1 MINENALKLLN
12 EKQYFQENEK
22 SWEDICKR
30 VSKAIA
36 IAEENEKIKIEV
48 EKDIYNAMVNLEFI
62 FSTPCLLNAH
72 EKHSGQLSSCFI
84 LPLKDNI
91 ESICQLDAEYSK
103 IFQKN
108 GGAGASM
115 SALRPA
121 KANVNT
127 SKGYAGGVISFMEKY
142 DSTADTMTKNN
153 PSRKG
158 AIKKNLAIWHPQI
171 EEFLHCKDDT
181 DKLQRMNISVSFT
194 DEFMNAIEQDKYWN
208 LEFPDYTLSKEFYDK
223 EWNGNLEEWRN
234 KNYPTKIY
242 KTVKAKDLYR
252 EFAECSWKTG
262 EPGANFQDIMNK
274 ENMNKHLYIEINT
287 NPCNEFT
294 NIPYSSCNLGSI
306 NLVKCII
313 NGKFDFE
320 KLKLLTSKAIRWLD
334 NMITVNKLPLKKIDE
349 VTKQIR
355 PIGLGIMGLSE
366 VLYILKIKYNS
377 LEGCNFAEKIIK
389 NMKEIAIETSKEL
402 AKEKGVYP
410 AWEGSEWCKKGIK
423 IRNCNLLSIAPTGTL
438 SFIANTSGGCE
449 PIFAL
454 TYSRRTYDGNLY
466 YVTNEIFKQELEKRE
481 IYSDELMD
489 KIEKNHGSCVGIDDI
504 PKDMQEIFV
513 TAHDINPYDHVKMV
527 SVLQKHVDLSIS
539 KTVNFSNNATVEDI
553 MDIYLYAWKMGLKGL
568 SVYRDGCRQ
577 NQTLSVIREE
587 IKENDYIIPKQA
599 MARAKGERVKLPT
612 GCGSIWLMTFKD
624 KYNNLAEIFSQPGT
638 SGGCTGLTE
647 ALTRTVSL
655 LFRSGVHPEY
665 IIDQLQSVKC
675 PVAMNARKEG
685 KCDGKSCSDIIAK
698 ELLYQLGKTKNEI
711 IKNENNSRSEYNN
724 ENIDNENYR
733 KCPDCGEKLRSEG
746 GCVICNCGF
755 SLCS

>member
-1 MINENALKLLN
+1 LINENALKLLN

-72 EKHSGQLSSCFI
+72 EKHGGQLSSCFI

-171 EEFLHCKDDT
+171 KEFLHCKNDT
-181 DKLQRMNISVSFT
+181 TKLQRMNISVSFI
-194 DEFMNAIEQDKYWN
+194 DNFMQAVENDDIWN
-208 LEFPDYTLSKEFYDK
+208 LEFPDYNLTKDFYDK
-223 EWNGNLEEWRN
+223 EWNGNLIEW
-234 KNYPTKIY
+234 KEKGYPTKIY
-242 KTVKAKDLYR
+242 ETLNARELYK
-252 EFAECSWKTG
+252 EFAECSWKSG
-262 EPGANFQDIMNK
+262 DPAANFQDTMNK
-274 ENMNKHLYIEINT
+274 GNMNKHLYLEINT

-306 NLVKCII
+306 NLVKCIK
-313 NGKFDFE
+313 NYNFDFE
-320 KLKLLTSKAIRWLD
+320 KLKTLTSKAVRWLD
-334 NMITVNKLPLKKIDE
+334 NMITVNKLPLEKIDKI
-349 VTKQIR
+349 TKEIR
-355 PIGLGIMGLSE
+355 PIGLGIMGLGE
-366 VLYILKIKYNS
+366 LFYILKIKYNS
-377 LEGCNFAEKIIK
+377 EKGYKLAKNII
-389 NMKEIAIETSKEL
+389 NTMKQSAIKSSIEL
-402 AKEKGVYP
+402 AEEKGVYP
-410 AWEGSEWCKKGIK
+410 AWEDSEWQKEGIK

-449 PIFAL
+449 PVFAL
-454 TYSRRTYDGNLY
+454 TFSRRTYDGNLY
-466 YVTNEIFKQELEKRE
+466 YITNEIFKQELENKG
-481 IYSDELMD
+481 IYSDELMS
-489 KIEKNHGSCVGIDDI
+489 KIEKNNGSCIGIEEI
-504 PKDMQEIFV
+504 PKDIQEIFV
-513 TAHDINPYDHVKMV
+513 TAHDINPIEHVKMV
-527 SVLQKHVDLSIS
+527 AVLQKCVDLSIS
-539 KTVNFSNNATVEDI
+539 KTINFSNNATIEDI
-553 MDIYLYAWKMGLKGL
+553 MDIYMQAWKMGLKGL
-568 SVYRDGCRQ
+568 SIYRDGCRE
-577 NQTLSVIREE
+577 NQPLSVTREE
-587 IKENDYIIPKQA
+587 IKKENYIIPKQA

-655 LFRSGVHPEY
+655 LFRSGVHPDY

-711 IKNENNSRSEYNN
+711 TKNENNTRSEYN
-724 ENIDNENYR
+724 NENYR

-746 GCVICNCGF
+746 GCVNCTNCGW
-755 SLCS
+755 SAC

>member
-1 MINENALKLLN
+1 LINENALKLLN
-12 EKQYFQENEK
+12 EKQYFQEGEK
-22 SWEDICKR
+22 YWEDICKR

-36 IAEENEKIKIEV
+36 SAEIDKIIKKEV
-48 EKDIYNAMVNLEFI
+48 ERDIYNAMVNLEFI

-72 EKHSGQLSSCFI
+72 EKNGGQLSSCFI
-84 LPLKDNI
+84 LPLNDNI

-115 SALRPA
+115 SSLRPA
-121 KANVNT
+121 KAKVNT
-127 SKGYAGGVISFMEKY
+127 SKGYAGGVVAFMEKY
-142 DSTADTMTKNN
+142 DFTANKMTENN

-171 EEFLHCKDDT
+171 KEFLHCKDDT
-181 DKLQRMNISVSFT
+181 SKLQRMNISVSFT
-194 DEFMNAIEQDKYWN
+194 DDFMKAVEEDKDWN
-208 LEFPDYTLSKEFYDK
+208 LEFPDYTTVREIYDK
-223 EWNGNLEEWRN
+223 EWDGNLEKW
-234 KNYPTKIY
+234 KIKGYPTKIY
-242 KTVKAKDLYR
+242 DTLKARDLFK

-262 EPGANFQDIMNK
+262 EPGSNYQTTMNK
-274 ENMNKHLYIEINT
+274 GNMNKHLYMEINT

-306 NLVKCII
+306 NLIKCIK
-313 NGKFDFE
+313 NKVFDFE
-320 KLKLLTSKAIRWLD
+320 KLKDLTSKAIRWLD
-334 NMITVNKLPLKKIDE
+334 NMITVNKLPLQKIDE

-355 PIGLGIMGLSE
+355 PIGLGIMGLGE
-366 VLYILKIKYNS
+366 LFYLLKIKYNS
-377 LEGCNFAEKIIK
+377 KEGYNLAEKIIEI
-389 NMKEIAIETSKEL
+389 MKETTIKASIELGE
-402 AKEKGVYP
+402 EKGIYP
-410 AWEGSEWCKKGIK
+410 AWEGSEWEKKNIK
-423 IRNCNLLSIAPTGTL
+423 IRNSNLLSIAPTGTL

-449 PIFAL
+449 PVFAL
-454 TYSRRTYDGNLY
+454 TFSRRTYDGNFY
-466 YVTNEIFKQELEKRE
+466 YITNEIFKQELENRG
-481 IYSDELMD
+481 IYSDELMS
-489 KIEKNHGSCVGIDDI
+489 KIEKNHGSCVGIEEI
-504 PKDMQEIFV
+504 PKDIQEIFV
-513 TAHDINPYDHVKMV
+513 TAHDIKPIEHVKMV

-539 KTVNFSNNATVEDI
+539 KTVNFLNNATIEDI
-553 MDIYLYAWKMGLKGL
+553 MDIYIQAWKMGLKGL

-577 NQTLSVIREE
+577 NQTLSVLREE
-587 IKENDYIIPKQA
+587 IKKEDYIIPKNA

-655 LFRSGVHPEY
+655 LFRSGVHPDY

-698 ELLYQLGKTKNEI
+698 ELLYQLGKTKNEL
-711 IKNENNSRSEYNN
+711 KQNENNSRSECNN
-724 ENIDNENYR
+724 DNYR